1 MLRETQMIFLAAGML
16 EQVSQEI
23 PKHRKSI
30 GSLLLE
36 TLFQDPIFQNCPA
49 VVAR

>member
-16 EQVSQEI
+16 EQASQEI
-23 PKHRKSI
+23 QKHRKSI
-30 GSLLLE
+30 GSLRLE

-49 VVAR
+49 VAAR